1 MDRRTNIH
9 PQHPFPP
16 PATGN
21 LFSRAEAHPN
31 APINFIR
38 KIAPGSQGS
47 TKDTPPPEV
56 KQSASAPPTV
66 PVPEEAAAGD
76 ASRESTPASP
86 PYPKPGSGLMAK
98 LSPDDE
104 DMEWL
109 VDDGDFESFS
119 HVVYGA
125 DGVNGEG
132 GV

>member
-16 PATGN
+16 PATGG
-21 LFSRAEAHPN
+21 LFSRAEANPN
-31 APINFIR
+31 AQINFIR
-38 KIAPGSQGS
+38 KIAPGAQGN
-47 TKDTPPPEV
+47 TKDTPPPEL
-56 KQSASAPPTV
+56 KQSSSAPPTIHV
-66 PVPEEAAAGD
+66 SEEAAADG
-76 ASRESTPASP
+76 SRESTPASP

-119 HVVYGA
+119 HVVYG
-125 DGVNGEG
+125 DGVNSEG
-132 GV
+132 GA